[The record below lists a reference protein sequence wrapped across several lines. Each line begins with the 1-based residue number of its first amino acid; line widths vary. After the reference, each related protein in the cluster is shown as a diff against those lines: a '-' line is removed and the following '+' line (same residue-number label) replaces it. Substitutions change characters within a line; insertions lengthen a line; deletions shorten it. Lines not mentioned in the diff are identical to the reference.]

1 MSDAAD
7 IDSDLRHLTP
17 SVRAAFRL
25 TSERHT
31 LDHLLADIGLEGA
44 TTWQKGETIATSDLQ
59 RRTNGW
65 CFELPWQRTYMLDD
79 ALTLL
84 LRALAP
90 HREEILNMARSLD
103 LDAHF
108 ALETRMYENRA
119 PAGYLSPANV
129 KAIAGYGASLDAGV
143 LPMAFV
149 PSEHAGL

>member
-25 TSERHT
+25 TTERHT
-31 LDHLLADIGLEGA
+31 LDHLLGEIGLEGA
-44 TTWQKGETIATSDLQ
+44 TTWQKGESIAASELQ

-79 ALTLL
+79 ALTAL

-90 HREEILNMARSLD
+90 YRDAIMNAARALD

-108 ALETRMYENRA
+108 AVETRMYHERA
-119 PAGYLSPANV
+119 PAAYLSPANV
-129 KAIAGYGASLDAGV
+129 KAVAGYGASLDTGILPVPAG
-143 LPMAFV
+143 
-149 PSEHAGL
+149 AGAADG